1 MISVIVIEGVIRRIE
16 RYTRVK
22 VVNNKRQVVAVTRLL
37 ASDGLPEEIL
47 EEKVIGPA
55 KPL

>member
-1 MISVIVIEGVIRRIE
+1 MISVIVVEGVIRRIE

-37 ASDGLPEEIL
+37 ASNGLPEEIL